1 MLKNI
6 SYFLSV
12 VFILLGLARCANQG
26 YPEGGPRD
34 ETPPRMVSSKPP
46 MNVVN
51 FQGDEIEIEFNEL
64 IVLKEALQKVVISP
78 PLNNMPTIRGMGNK
92 VTVIFDEELQ
102 PGTTYSIDFA
112 DAIQDN
118 NEGNALEGFS
128 FSFSTGETQDSLEVS
143 GHVFEANTL
152 TPVPGVLVM
161 AHSNHA
167 DSAFT
172 NMVPPRL
179 AKTNEEGHFTI
190 RNLAEGKYRIY
201 ALEDLNRNYKF
212 DQPGER
218 IAWFPQLVEPSYEY
232 RERIDSLFKDSVTL
246 DTVLITEELAYIPDS
261 VKLFLFQEDYKKQY
275 LDTRER
281 NERHRLDFFFNR
293 PLEKP
298 LEVKMLNIEPAK
310 EDWYIY
316 ERSAKH
322 DSVMIWLT
330 DSVLISSDSLTLQ
343 ASYPVRDSL
352 NNLIDQVDTLKLF
365 HRKVEDKR
373 RRGKDEE
380 TEDVGPEPLR
390 YRATSG
396 AMEIGASPWLNF
408 PVPLSVVQIDSLQLY
423 MLEDTVL
430 QPVDFDIRQD
440 SIRIRN
446 FRIEHEW
453 EPGSQY
459 QFVMDSAA
467 FKDVFDRVNR
477 PAESAFNVKTEDSYG
492 TIYVT
497 VEGFEENALLQVLDS
512 KEEIVR
518 AGKVPV
524 NGKLAFRYIKPG
536 EYFLRIINDRNQNEE
551 WDTGDFQEDLQPE
564 SVNYYPESITIRANW
579 GHEVEWDIN
588 EHPIYEF
595 VNRNRV
601 KSKKS
606 RNSQRR

>member
-12 VFILLGLARCANQG
+12 AFILLGLARCANQG

-46 MNVVN
+46 MNAVN
-51 FQGDEIEIEFNEL
+51 FKGDEIEIEFDEL
-64 IVLKEALQKVVISP
+64 IVLKEALQKVVVSP

-102 PGTTYSIDFA
+102 PGTTYSIDFS

-118 NEGNALEGFS
+118 NEGNPLEGFS
-128 FSFSTGETQDSLEVS
+128 FSFSTGETQDSLEIS
-143 GHVFEANTL
+143 GHVFEAGTL

-161 AHSNHA
+161 AHTNHA

-179 AKTNEEGHFTI
+179 AKTNEEGRFTI
-190 RNLAEGKYRIY
+190 RNLAEGRYRVY

-218 IAWFPQLVEPSYEY
+218 IAWLSDLVEPSFEY
-232 RERIDSLFKDSVTL
+232 RERVDSLFIDSVTL
-246 DTVLITEELAYIPDS
+246 DTVLVTQELAYIPDS

-281 NERHRLDFFFNR
+281 SERHRLDFFFNR
-293 PLEKP
+293 PLEMP
-298 LEVKMLNIEPAK
+298 MEVKVLNIEPEK

-330 DSVLISSDSLTLQ
+330 DSTLISSDSLTVE
-343 ASYPVRDSL
+343 ARYPVRDSL
-352 NNLIDQVDTLKLF
+352 DNRVEQIDTLKMF
-365 HRKVEDKR
+365 HRKMEDRK
-373 RRGKDEE
+373 RRGKDDDE
-380 TEDVGPEPLR
+380 VAGPEPLR
-390 YRATSG
+390 FRATSG
-396 AMEIGASPWLNF
+396 AIEIGGSPSLNF
-408 PVPLSVVQIDSLQLY
+408 QVPLLEVQVDSLQLY
-423 MLEDTVL
+423 AMEDTVF
-430 QPVDFDIRQD
+430 QPVNFDIRQD
-440 SIRIRN
+440 SVRIRN

-453 EPGSQY
+453 EPGRQY
-459 QFVMDSAA
+459 QFEMDSAA
-467 FKDVFDRVNR
+467 FKDVFERVNR
-477 PAESAFNVKTEDSYG
+477 PAESGFNVKTEDSYG

-497 VEGFEENALLQVLDS
+497 LLNFDDNAILQVLDS
-512 KEEIVR
+512 KEEVVR
-518 AGKVPV
+518 AGHVPG

-536 EYFLRIINDRNQNEE
+536 EYFLRIINDRNQNKE
-551 WDTGDFQEDLQPE
+551 WDTGDFEKGMQPE
-564 SVNYYPESITIRANW
+564 SVNYYPESFSIRANW
-579 GHEVEWDIN
+579 GHEVEWDISK
-588 EHPIYEF
+588 HPIYEF

-601 KSKKS
+601 KSKS